1 MASINPSQDYDII
14 HTLTF
19 DASEVGAG
27 KTCPIQL
34 RRGYYNIGATVYYRA
49 GTSGGWTSLSVAS
62 DGTTTFPVSST
73 TMQIGHSWNKSGNEY
88 MTPMFNNRSNVGG
101 KMKTI
106 AISQKEPLSGVIGD
120 RFMYLYAYN
129 CTSLTALD
137 VPDTSGLT
145 SVGNN
150 FMVSYAD
157 SCSSLTALDVPD
169 TSAITSV
176 GDMFMN
182 YYAYNCPSLTT
193 LNLPKAGWFKTNNV
207 DWSVPA
213 ERLGVLKGNT
223 TTATDQADWQAL
235 TTSGN
240 TLYTNYI
247 RSAGDVLLDGAELGT
262 GNFLPFFLGGN

>member
-1 MASINPSQDYDII
+1 MATINPSQDYDII

-27 KTCPIQL
+27 KTCPILL
-34 RRGYYNIGATVYYRA
+34 RRTFYFIGATVYYRA
-49 GTSGGWTSLSVAS
+49 GTSGVWTSLSVAN

-88 MTPMFNNRSNVGG
+88 MTPMFNNSSNVGG
-101 KMKTI
+101 KMKAI
-106 AISQKEPLSGVIGD
+106 AIWQKGPLSGVVGNY
-120 RFMYLYAYN
+120 FMYRYASD
-129 CTSLTALD
+129 CPSLTTLD
-137 VPDTSGLT
+137 VPDTSG
-145 SVGNN
+145 V
-150 FMVSYAD
+150 
-157 SCSSLTALDVPD
+157 
-169 TSAITSV
+169 TSV
-176 GDMFMN
+176 GDMFM
-182 YYAYNCPSLTT
+182 YSYASDCSSLTT
-193 LNLPKAGWFKTNNV
+193 LNLPKAGWFTTNNV